1 MASTSCYSIP
11 IESIPE
17 SSGLPFKVNESN
29 PESYGIRLTVDE
41 SIPIKSNP
49 ESSGLQPINV
59 SIPNGSGP
67 NLLLRIKSRISW
79 SSSTEVVLWSKIQ
92 TNQSF
97 NVQFQSN
104 QTQNHLVFEVDK
116 PIQNESIPESSGL
129 QVTVNQTQNLL
140 VFDLLSMNQ
149 FQKNQIQNL
158 RLTHC

>member
-17 SSGLPFKVNESN
+17 SSGLPFKANESN

-79 SSSTEVVLWSKIQ
+79 SSSTESRPMVK
-92 TNQSF
+92 N
-97 NVQFQSN
+97 SN
-104 QTQNHLVFEVDK
+104 K
-116 PIQNESIPESSGL
+116 SI
-129 QVTVNQTQNLL
+129 
-140 VFDLLSMNQ
+140 
-149 FQKNQIQNL
+149 I
-158 RLTHC
+158 